1 MASILGYVKKRV
13 LREDYENGKK
23 LPKDWEVARD
33 LGFYTSISTTQIEGE
48 RSKTQI
54 EFSASKL
61 NDLLEVARAEYKP
74 AVEAPLLKKLKAR
87 LKKAKAQEDLIA
99 ALQAEIK
106 SLKQSHSAEL
116 KALKKQLSERDAAVL
131 AEIKERDKAW
141 EDNIYLDR
149 ELKQAQAERDD
160 ARSEY
165 YEGGHAYETMK
176 ANLIW
181 ANEQLEKHG
190 LLTENAPSLRSSWG
204 LKDAMPRPFKPRQGG
219 SFSKK

>member
-1 MASILGYVKKRV
+1 MASIIGYVKKRV

-61 NDLLEVARAEYKP
+61 DELLEVVRAEYKP

-87 LKKAKAQEDLIA
+87 QKKAKAQEVLIA
-99 ALQAEIK
+99 ELQAEIK
-106 SLKQSHSAEL
+106 SLKQSHASEL
-116 KALKKQLSERDAAVL
+116 KDLKKQLAERDAAVL
-131 AEIKERDKAW
+131 SEIKQRDKAW
-141 EDNIYLDR
+141 EDNIYLDQ
-149 ELKQAQAERDD
+149 ELKQAQADRDH

-165 YEGGHAYETMK
+165 YEGGRAYENMK
-176 ANLIW
+176 ACLLW

-190 LLTENAPSLRSSWG
+190 ILTEDAPSIRSSWG
-204 LKDAMPRPFKPRQGG
+204 LKDAMPRPFKPHQGG